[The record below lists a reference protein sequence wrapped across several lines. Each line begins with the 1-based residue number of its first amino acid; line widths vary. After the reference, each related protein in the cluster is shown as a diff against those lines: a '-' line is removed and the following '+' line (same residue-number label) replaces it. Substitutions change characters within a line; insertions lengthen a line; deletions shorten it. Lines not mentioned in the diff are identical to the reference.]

1 MTDPLL
7 TFVEST
13 EAGHTIVVN
22 FGLQAGR
29 EATQAEVDRL
39 VDRLLQE
46 VDSVEVVSEERV
58 EADRAM
64 RGRVYQVRVELP
76 AREQPDRLAELVE
89 AWARDCI
96 AERSVLTP

>member
-1 MTDPLL
+1 MF
-7 TFVEST
+7 TFVEEKADGLSV
-13 EAGHTIVVN
+13 VVN

-39 VDRLLQE
+39 VDRLLRE
-46 VDSVEVVSEERV
+46 VDALEVICEERV
-58 EADRAM
+58 EADRSA

-76 AREQPDRLAELVE
+76 SRERPEELAELVDG
-89 AWARDCI
+89 WARECI